1 MEQLKQGNQAVGQDV
16 MPTGPNPADY
26 LSYLHEKRSQ
36 EKVYGDF
43 IFADEK
49 MLRIKE
55 IVEQI
60 AEANVPVLIS
70 GESGTGKEVIA
81 RLIHQS
87 SGRRDAP
94 FVAVNCAAIPQ
105 TLLESELFGFEK
117 GSFTGAHQR
126 HAGKFEQAS
135 GGTLL
140 LDEITET
147 DQGLQAKLLRALQE
161 KEIERIGGVGPIS
174 VNTRIIATTNRDIA
188 SLVREGSFRQD
199 LYYRLYV
206 INLEIPPLR
215 HRPKDIEVL
224 TRHFLRTSAAQYHRP
239 NITITQEAMNKLVR
253 HTWPGNVR
261 ELQNVLQRVVL
272 MTQTEVITAQ
282 DVSIDNP
289 IKARDQDWIKYLP
302 IGRKMREVETQFILE
317 TLKNHQGNRTHS
329 AKTLGISLRT
339 LRNKINEF
347 IVEGH
352 DIPQPMTGKP
362 L

>member
-1 MEQLKQGNQAVGQDV
+1 MEQGKNLSRAIPEDVV
-16 MPTGPNPADY
+16 MPAPSPVDY
-26 LSYLHEKRSQ
+26 LSYIQERRGQ
-36 EKVYGDF
+36 EKSHSEF

-70 GESGTGKEVIA
+70 GESGTGKEVVA
-81 RLIHQS
+81 RMIHQS
-87 SGRRDAP
+87 STRRDAP
-94 FVAVNCAAIPQ
+94 FVAVNCAAIPG

-117 GSFTGAHQR
+117 GAFTGAHQR
-126 HAGKFEQAS
+126 HAGKFEQAV

-147 DQGLQAKLLRALQE
+147 DPALQAKLLRALQE
-161 KEIERIGGVGPIS
+161 KEIERIGGHGPVT
-174 VNTRIIATTNRDIA
+174 VNCCIIATTTRDIA
-188 SLVREGSFRQD
+188 AMVREGKFRQD

-206 INLEIPPLR
+206 INLEVPPLR
-215 HRPKDIEVL
+215 QRPKDIEVL
-224 TRHFLRTSAAQYHRP
+224 TRHFLKTFCTQYQRP
-239 NITITQEAMNKLVR
+239 NLTIAQEAMNKLVR
-253 HTWPGNVR
+253 YPWPGNVR

-272 MTQTEVITAQ
+272 MSHHDIITGTDVALEPQTKAQ
-282 DVSIDNP
+282 D
-289 IKARDQDWIKYLP
+289 KDWIKHLP
-302 IGRKMREVETQFILE
+302 IGRRMREVETHFILE
-317 TLKNHQGNRTHS
+317 TLKHHQGNRTHS

-347 IVEGH
+347 IVEGFE
-352 DIPQPMTGKP
+352 IPQPMTGKP